1 MADPLDL
8 TTIQDVA
15 GYLGITLK
23 TTGTPAVPD
32 PADLTVILITRLV
45 TAASTFI
52 QSHLNRVF
60 KSSSYT
66 EHRDGTGGF
75 SIMVADYPVTAVS
88 QVMIDGQTIPAV
100 VNAGEA
106 GYVYTPTAIKLVG
119 YRFSRGMNNVVLAY
133 TAGFSSIP
141 FDIAQVTVELA
152 ARKYKERDRIG
163 IQSKTIGPEVVSFKV
178 SDLTDEFKSLL
189 RQYQKVVPV

>member
-23 TTGTPAVPD
+23 TTGTPPVIDTTDA
-32 PADLTVILITRLV
+32 TVILLARLV

-60 KSSSYT
+60 KSASYT

-75 SIMVADYPVTAVS
+75 IMSVADYPMTAVS
-88 QVMIDGQTIPAV
+88 QVSIDGQSIPAV
-100 VNAGEA
+100 VNAGDA
-106 GYVYTPTAIKLVG
+106 GYVYTPTAVKLVG
-119 YRFSRGMNNVVLAY
+119 YRFSRGMNNVILGY
-133 TAGFSSIP
+133 TAGYTSIP
-141 FDIAQVTVELA
+141 FDVAQITVELA